1 MPTEAQWT
9 GIARDQ
15 LLGRKIVSVRYM
27 HRKEMADFG
36 WTNRPVVIEL
46 DDGNLVFPAQDEEG
60 NGAGVLFTQNP
71 KNHTLPTMR

>member
-36 WTNRPVVIEL
+36 WTSRPVVIEL

>member
-27 HRKEMADFG
+27 HRKEMEGFG
-36 WTNRPVVIEL
+36 WTTRPVVIEL
-46 DDGNLVFPAQDEEG
+46 DDGNLVFPSQDEEG

-71 KNHTLPTMR
+71 KNPTLPVLR